1 MEQKIIIG
9 ASETVTCPK
18 CSHTFPLDK
27 GITRQTIQRYEQE
40 FDDSIAEHR
49 KTAEKQLAKEAEK
62 RAAKQFSATIED
74 LTQQVADSKRAAS
87 QATLQLDKARQES
100 RAKAV
105 KEFEQEKKA
114 LNDEIAEKD
123 KKLDDFRKQEIQLR
137 GEQKKLEEERENLR
151 VEVERR
157 LARERQQIEL
167 QATQREAERSSLKEA
182 EYKKKLEDAE
192 RSVAVL
198 QRKLDQGSQQL
209 QGEVLELEV
218 EHVLSMNCRHDRIS
232 EVKKGVRGA
241 DVIHEVCTPTGQVC
255 GRIIWEAKRAEK
267 FADGWIQKVKDDQR
281 EADAH
286 VAVLVTTSMPKG
298 VTEPFVQ
305 LDGVWIIPPH
315 LIKPVALA
323 LRSFLIDLQ
332 RVSAINT
339 GRENKAELL
348 YNYMSSAQFSHTIK
362 SVLETFVAMKAQLDA
377 EKRSLTRHWSQRE
390 VHIEKV
396 LMSVSE
402 LVGHL
407 QGITQDGLP
416 QLSDIETLA
425 LPDPDLDDASRA

>member
-1 MEQKIIIG
+1 MDQKIILG

-27 GITRQTIQRYEQE
+27 GITRQTIQRYEHE
-40 FDDSIAEHR
+40 FDDSLAEHR
-49 KTAEKQLAKEAEK
+49 KAVEKQLAKDADK
-62 RAAKQFSATIED
+62 RAAKLFGAQIED
-74 LTQQVADSKRAAS
+74 LTQQAADSKRTAI
-87 QATLQLDKARQES
+87 QATAQLEKTRQEA
-100 RAKAV
+100 RTKAA
-105 KEFEQEKKA
+105 KEFEHEKKA

-123 KKLDDFRKQEIQLR
+123 KRLGEFRKQEIQLR
-137 GEQKKLEEERENLR
+137 AQQKKLEEDRENLR
-151 VEVERR
+151 LDVERR
-157 LARERQQIEL
+157 LASERPQIEL
-167 QATQREAERSSLKEA
+167 QAAQRATEGFALREA
-182 EYKKKLEDAE
+182 EYKKKLDDAD
-192 RSVAVL
+192 RSMSEMK
-198 QRKLDQGSQQL
+198 RKLAQGSQQL

-218 EHVLSMNCRHDRIS
+218 EHVLSESCRHDRIS

-241 DVIHEVCTPTGQVC
+241 DVLHEVCTPTGQTC

-267 FADGWIQKVKDDQR
+267 FSDAWIQKLKDDQG

-286 VAVLVTTSMPKG
+286 VAVLVTTAMPKG

-332 RVSAINT
+332 RVSTINT

-348 YNYMSSAQFSHTIK
+348 YNYMSSAQFSHTIR
-362 SVLETFVAMKAQLDA
+362 SVVETFIAMKAQLDA
-377 EKRSLTRHWSQRE
+377 EKRALTKHWSQRE
-390 VHIEKV
+390 VQIDKV
-396 LMSVSE
+396 LLSVSE
-402 LVGHL
+402 LIGHL

-416 QLSDIETLA
+416 QLNEIETLA
-425 LPDPDLDDASRA
+425 LPDPEL